1 MKRKLYLQP
10 AIETM
15 EAAPA
20 ALLAG
25 SLTTEGE
32 TETTGVYNEESP
44 DPIIGL
50 SRGFGWI

>member
-1 MKRKLYLQP
+1 MKREMYLQP
-10 AIETM
+10 AIEVM
-15 EAAPA
+15 AAAPA

-32 TETTGVYNEESP
+32 TETTGVYNDESP